1 MQRKRPFIIIII
13 LIGLLTAAG
22 SLLMNVVSGRIVI
35 SPWVSWPLLIV
46 VILAGIGLGVWQYL
60 LQAEADRV
68 AGTVNQQSR
77 QRLLAK
83 VHSFWIKGLLEQSL
97 HGATLIALGF
107 HEKPDTLANPWQL
120 VLQQPDRSVHSL
132 PPETR
137 ITQVYDDAGGELLIL
152 GEPGSG
158 KTTLLLELARDLLDR
173 AGQKEDLPMPV
184 VFHLSSWAMKR
195 LPLKDWLVEE
205 LNVKYQVPRPLGRS
219 WVEADAV
226 LPLLD
231 GLDEISPSYREQCV
245 ETINAYRREHMIST
259 VVCSRNADYLS
270 QQARLE
276 LRSAVMVQPLTAQQ
290 IDTYISSAERQLA
303 GLRVAL
309 RDDPILQELATTPL
323 MLSVLTM
330 AYHGKS
336 VEDLRA
342 TSSIE
347 SRQKKVFAAYVRRML
362 QRRSVKKRYTPQQT
376 IHWLAWLA
384 QEMTKW
390 NQTEFSIKWKPGWL
404 PEKTLRLYQSLVR
417 GLLNGLA
424 FGLLVGFFTGIDV
437 GVLVGVLVG
446 LFAGVFGT
454 RPIIR
459 IMLFGVFTGLTF
471 VFLIGHP
478 FGALVGIFVGL
489 TFGLPFLL
497 IVTFYL
503 GILNIEDMGR
513 SILHQSF
520 AGFRSGL
527 LKGLEF
533 GLFVGVCVGLFFGV
547 LIGLLVGSHSGI
559 LVGLR
564 SGLLIGLRSG
574 LIFGLIVGV
583 CTSELVEQV
592 VLRLLLRRIGY
603 MPWNYPEFLDYAAER
618 ILLRKVGSNY
628 ILVHRLLLEY
638 FAALET
644 DK

>member
-1 MQRKRPFIIIII
+1 MQRKRPFITVII

-22 SLLMNVVSGRIVI
+22 SLLINMASGGIVI
-35 SPWVSWPLLIV
+35 SPWVAWPLLIG
-46 VILAGIGLGVWQYL
+46 VIFAGIGLAVWQYL
-60 LQAEADRV
+60 LQTETDR
-68 AGTVNQQSR
+68 AKGIVNLQNR

-83 VHSFWIKGLLEQSL
+83 VYAFWIKGVLEQSL
-97 HGATLIALGF
+97 HGAALIALGLQ
-107 HEKPDTLANPWQL
+107 EKPNALADPWQL
-120 VLQQPDRSVHSL
+120 VLQQPDRPDHPL
-132 PPETR
+132 PAGTR
-137 ITQVYDDAGGELLIL
+137 ITQVYDNAGGELLIL

-173 AGQKEDLPMPV
+173 ARQKDDHPMPV
-184 VFHLSSWAMKR
+184 VFNLSSWAVKR
-195 LPLKDWLVEE
+195 QTLKEWLIEE
-205 LNVKYQVPRPLGRS
+205 LNVKYQVPRLLSRS

-231 GLDEISPSYREQCV
+231 GLDEVSPNYREQCV

-270 QQARLE
+270 QRARL
-276 LRSAVMVQPLTAQQ
+276 LLHSAVMVKLLTVQQ

-323 MLSVLTM
+323 MLGVLTM

-336 VEDLRA
+336 VEELRA
-342 TSSIE
+342 TGSIE
-347 SRQKKVFAAYVRRML
+347 SRRQQVFAAYVRRML
-362 QRRSVKKRYTPQQT
+362 QRRSIKKRYTTQQMM
-376 IHWLAWLA
+376 HWLAWLG
-384 QEMTKW
+384 QEMIKW
-390 NQTEFSIKWKPGWL
+390 KQTEFSIEWKPSWL
-404 PEKTLRLYQSLVR
+404 PERTLRLYQSLVR
-417 GLLNGLA
+417 GLLSGLA
-424 FGLLVGFFTGIDV
+424 FGLLVGFFTGVGV

-459 IMLFGVFTGLTF
+459 IILFGVFIGLTF
-471 VFLIGHP
+471 VFLVGQP
-478 FGALVGIFVGL
+478 FGALVGVFVGL
-489 TFGLPFLL
+489 TFGLPFWL

-503 GILNIEDMGR
+503 SILYIDDMGR
-513 SILHQSF
+513 SILYQSF
-520 AGFRSGL
+520 AGFRSGV

-533 GLFVGVCVGLFFGV
+533 GLFVGACVGLFFGV
-547 LIGLLVGSHSGI
+547 LIGLLVGSHSGL

-564 SGLLIGLRSG
+564 SGLLIGLHSG

-583 CTSELVEQV
+583 CTSEFVEQV

-618 ILLRKVGSNY
+618 ILLRKIGGSY
-628 ILVHRLLLEY
+628 IFVHRLLLEY